1 MTQKTNKKMDT
12 DALIRLALRYRE
24 LALQVKDLE
33 AEIKPIKDAIVSEC
47 RAQGITGTLD
57 LDAILVVSQTRTTQK
72 IDQNAVT
79 PDWLYRFQNAG
90 GKMTAKLDV
99 SPEQFDKMTDLL
111 SEVSFAETATQGYTL
126 KLKA

>member
-1 MTQKTNKKMDT
+1 MTQKTNKKMDMQT
-12 DALIRLALRYRE
+12 LSDLAFRYRE
-24 LALQVKDLE
+24 LALEVKGLE

-111 SEVSFAETATQGYTL
+111 SEVSFSETATQAYTL